1 MNKAVWFMCVTNP
14 RCGAMLTSS
23 AIKEC
28 VRSGKIKIDPFNEN
42 QLNPNSYNVRINGII
57 RELVPLSGHID
68 SRNPNFQNDCIFS
81 IPESG
86 LVIYPGN
93 IYLIQTVEEIGSEIY
108 VPILTGRSS
117 SGRLGISVHQA
128 ADFGDLGY
136 FGKFT
141 LQVSVVY
148 PTRIYPNQQL
158 AQIYFLR
165 SESHDIAQDI
175 LYHGHYANHGS
186 PVIHPDA
193 LK

>member
-1 MNKAVWFMCVTNP
+1 MCVTNP

-23 AIKEC
+23 AIKAC
-28 VRSGKIKIDPFNEN
+28 VHSGKIKIDPFDET
-42 QLNPNSYNVRINGII
+42 QLNPNSYNVKIDSIV
-57 RELVPLSGHID
+57 RELVPSSGYID
-68 SRNPNFQNDCIFS
+68 SKNPNFQCDCIFS
-81 IPESG
+81 IPETG

-141 LQVSVVY
+141 LQISVVY
-148 PTRIYPNQQL
+148 PTKIYPNQQL

-165 SESHDIAQDI
+165 SESYDIAQDI
-175 LYHGHYANHGS
+175 LYHGHYANQGS